1 MKIIKKA
8 FLAGVGAVS
17 LSRERAKVIADEL
30 VKQGKIREQEGRALV
45 DDMLHKASAVKK
57 DLERTINQQVST
69 AYSKINVV
77 TQEQLKKMERRISE
91 LEREL
96 GKKSKPAAKAK
107 GSSGNS
113 RTKSK

>member
-45 DDMLHKASAVKK
+45 DDMLHKASVVKK
-57 DLERTINQQVST
+57 DMERTVNQQVST
-69 AYSKINVV
+69 AYTKINVA
-77 TQEQLKKMERRISE
+77 TQEQLKKMECRIHE
-91 LEREL
+91 LERKL
-96 GKKSKPAAKAK
+96 GKKSKPSAKAK

-113 RTKSK
+113 KVKNK